1 MKKNILLALLL
12 AVPTLGFAQFNGA
25 NMNAPKSHVG
35 ARLGIGLSMY
45 NLEEP
50 RPLITPVV
58 GLDFDYKI
66 ARIPL
71 YFKSGVYYMDMGSC
85 FRDFKR
91 PYHLV
96 TQEYP
101 NGRPQDKM
109 THTLHNHSIMIPAG
123 ISYHIYLSD
132 NMILQP
138 FSGFYLSYGMSNS
151 QADIGLQEGVGMSF
165 GKYYTNFGINVGL
178 VRQDGEVEVD
188 YIYKLAV
195 EKCLHSSIFLNIGY
209 NF

>member
-1 MKKNILLALLL
+1 MKKNILLVLLL
-12 AVPTLGFAQFNGA
+12 AVPALGYARFNGA

-35 ARLGIGLSMY
+35 IRLGLGLSMY

-50 RPLITPVV
+50 RPLLTPIV

-71 YFKSGVYYMDMGSC
+71 YFRSGVYYMDMGTC

-101 NGRPQDKM
+101 NGRPQD
-109 THTLHNHSIMIPAG
+109 SIMIPAG
-123 ISYHIYLSD
+123 VSYHLYLSD
-132 NMILQP
+132 NILLQP

-151 QADIGLQEGVGMSF
+151 QADIGIQEGIGMSF
-165 GKYYTNFGINVGL
+165 GKFYTNFGVNVGL
-178 VRQDGEVEVD
+178 VRQKGEVEVD
-188 YIYKLAV
+188 YIYSLDV
-195 EKCLHSSIFLNIGY
+195 EKCLHASIFLNIGY